1 MKYTCLVFDWDGT
14 LIDSADTIV
23 RSLQA
28 AARDMQLAQPHEDDV
43 KNIIGLE
50 LTLAIK
56 TLFPTYNDSVIADI
70 RQCYA
75 DHFVNYNQQ
84 HPAQLFDG
92 VQKGLEQLHQAGY
105 QLAIATGKSRR
116 GLDRVLPTSGVAN
129 LFHATRCA
137 DETASKPA
145 PDMLHELMQTLNV
158 SEDQTLMIG
167 DTAFDMEMA
176 QRAQVDR
183 VAVSYGAHSMDRLIK
198 YQPLLCV
205 DHFKQLVDWLK
216 ISG

>member
-1 MKYTCLVFDWDGT
+1 MTYRCLVFDWDGT

-23 RSLQA
+23 RSVKA
-28 AARDMQLAQPHEDDV
+28 AAREMKLPAPHEDDV

-56 TLFPTYNDSVIADI
+56 TLFQTYNDEIIAEI

-75 DHFVNYNQQ
+75 EHFIHYDQQ
-84 HPAQLFDG
+84 QPAQLFGG
-92 VQKGLEQLHQAGY
+92 VKEGLERLHQAGY

-116 GLDRVLPTSGVAN
+116 GLDRVLPSSGVEP

-145 PDMLHELMQTLNV
+145 PDMLHELMEALEVT
-158 SEDQTLMIG
+158 EHQTLMIG
-167 DTAFDMEMA
+167 DTEFDMEMA
-176 QRAQVDR
+176 QRARVDR
-183 VAVSYGAHSMDRLIK
+183 VAVSYGAHKIDRLIK
-198 YQPLLCV
+198 YQPRLCV
-205 DHFKQLVDWLK
+205 DHFKQLLDWLHV
-216 ISG
+216 